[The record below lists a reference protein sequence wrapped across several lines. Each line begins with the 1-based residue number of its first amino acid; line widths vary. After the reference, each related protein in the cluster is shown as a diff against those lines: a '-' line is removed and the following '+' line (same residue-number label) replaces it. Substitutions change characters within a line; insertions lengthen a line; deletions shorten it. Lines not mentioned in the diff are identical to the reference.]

1 MTPRRILLLAYQ
13 LGIGGSERQLTEVA
27 KSLDPAR
34 FEPHVGCLHR
44 DGIRGDELN
53 ALGVPIVSFD
63 VRSFASLHAVTEGLR
78 LTRLLRR
85 RKFDLVH
92 AFDVPMNV
100 FAVPCAKLAGTPV
113 VLSSQRAH
121 RDLTSSL
128 YRRALRLTDSL
139 VDGIVVNCEYMRRH
153 LADDEKVAPGKIH
166 LCYNGVDTAVFRPSE
181 AAAARDAG
189 SLTIGVVCSLRPEKG
204 LPTLLHAFTLLQPQY
219 PGARLLLV
227 GGGPLEAELQQLAN
241 DLGIA
246 HNTRFVPTQ
255 SNVADWL
262 RQIDIFVLPSLSEAL
277 SNALMEAMAC
287 GCACVASNVGG
298 NPELLGD
305 GRGLLFESGDVHQ
318 LLQHVQA
325 LAGDEALRGRLRS
338 SALRWVSDRFTRE
351 ASVKRMTQIYD
362 SFPRRTRRSLPQ
374 TP

>member
-1 MTPRRILLLAYQ
+1 MTPRRILLMAYE

-27 KSLDPAR
+27 KSLDHTQ
-34 FEPHVGCLHR
+34 FEPHVGCLHPT
-44 DGIRGDELN
+44 GIRADELN

-63 VRSFASLHAVTEGLR
+63 VRSFARPHAVTEGLR
-78 LTRLLRR
+78 LSRYLRR
-85 RKFDLVH
+85 HRFDLVH
-92 AFDVPMNV
+92 TFDVPMNV
-100 FAVPCAKLAGTPV
+100 FGVPFAKLAGAPV

-128 YRRALRLTDSL
+128 YRRVLRFTDHL

-153 LADDEKVAPGKIH
+153 LLRDEGVAAAIIH
-166 LCYNGVDTAVFRPSE
+166 LCYNGVDTAIFHPIEES
-181 AAAARDAG
+181 ARGDA
-189 SLTIGVVCSLRPEKG
+189 LTIGVVCSLRPEKG

-227 GGGPLEAELQQLAN
+227 GSGPLEAELQQLAN

-298 NPELLGD
+298 NPELLGED
-305 GRGLLFESGDVHQ
+305 RGLLFESGDVHQ
-318 LLQHVQA
+318 LFEHLQT
-325 LAGDEALRGRLRS
+325 LAGDAELRQQLRES
-338 SALRWVSDRFTRE
+338 SLQFVRANFTRE
-351 ASVKRMTQIYD
+351 ASVARMSAIYR
-362 SFPRRTRRSLPQ
+362 SFLP
-374 TP
+374 